1 MVIGYANFPLIV
13 ATFLLLRFRE
23 NLFRDFS
30 NGDPLENLRINLM
43 TMGDEKSIPGDRKAE
58 QQAAEEYFTSFVRY
72 GFLNWTSYRETVV
85 TEKLQLERRFT

>member
-43 TMGDEKSIPGDRKAE
+43 AMGDEKSIPGDRKA
-58 QQAAEEYFTSFVRY
+58 
-72 GFLNWTSYRETVV
+72 V
-85 TEKLQLERRFT
+85 TASGRGIFYEFRSLRFS